1 MVNDIEVS
9 FPGGLLVDARVGDY
23 VVRTDQPVEGG
34 GSASAPAP
42 FDLFLA
48 SLATCAGIYALGY
61 CRARGLST
69 EGLKLVQHVE
79 PDPVTKLPTRI
90 ELRLSLP
97 VGFPE
102 HHRVAIQR
110 AVAGCKVKKTIMAS
124 PTFEVTLE
132 NDAASR
138 ASSREEHGHV

>member
-1 MVNDIEVS
+1 MASDIEVS
-9 FPGGLLVDARVGDY
+9 FPGGLRVDARVGDY
-23 VVRTDQPVEGG
+23 VVRTDQPVESGG
-34 GSASAPAP
+34 GGDAPAP

-69 EGLKLVQHVE
+69 DGLKLVQHVE
-79 PDPVTKLPTRI
+79 TDAVTKLPSRVALT
-90 ELRLSLP
+90 LSLP

-110 AVAGCKVKKTIMAS
+110 AVAGCKVKKTIAQGLVFDVALDADAQATHES
-124 PTFEVTLE
+124 P
-132 NDAASR
+132 A
-138 ASSREEHGHV
+138 HV

>member
-1 MVNDIEVS
+1 MTNDIEVS
-9 FPGGLLVDARVGDY
+9 FPGGLRVDARVGDY
-23 VVRTDQPVEGG
+23 VVRTDQPIEGG
-34 GSASAPAP
+34 GGGNAPAP

-69 EGLKLVQHVE
+69 EGLKLVQRVE
-79 PDPVTKLPTRI
+79 TDATTKLPSRVALT
-90 ELRLSLP
+90 LSLP

-110 AVAGCKVKKTIMAS
+110 AVASCKVKKTIAQGLA
-124 PTFEVTLE
+124 FDVAL
-132 NDAASR
+132 DADATQTTHE
-138 ASSREEHGHV
+138 SSVHV